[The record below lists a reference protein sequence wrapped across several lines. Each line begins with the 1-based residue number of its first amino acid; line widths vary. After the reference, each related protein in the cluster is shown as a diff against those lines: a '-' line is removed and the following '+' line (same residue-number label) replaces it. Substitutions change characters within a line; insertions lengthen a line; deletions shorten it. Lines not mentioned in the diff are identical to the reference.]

1 MAANGGPT
9 ICLNMIVRDE
19 AHVVL
24 EAVEHLAQKRG
35 GEQHDIVVQQEQEQ
49 MLCGRAGEGVV
60 AGLQEPVVPERP
72 TWVHDFGHHHR
83 RARRDCWRRAPTAAP
98 RLFRLPRSVARSRG
112 LTDVA
117 S

>member
-1 MAANGGPT
+1 MAANTGPT

-35 GEQHDIVVQQEQEQ
+35 GEQHDIVVQQEQ
-49 MLCGRAGEGVV
+49 MPCGRAGEGAV

-72 TWVHDFGHHHR
+72 TWVHDLDIITEGRGGTVGEGLR
-83 RARRDCWRRAPTAAP
+83 RQRRVCFDYHDPQRDLGA
-98 RLFRLPRSVARSRG
+98 
-112 LTDVA
+112 
-117 S
+117 